1 MALSDNPIVVEETCH
16 TLTLLA
22 EHSPALADSVVE
34 NDAAAIMRLLPQ
46 VDARRQLS
54 FMRLLAAIAYSSM
67 QASSRMATDPLLAS
81 LEELVGSSSGG
92 GGGGGSSGGDRS
104 GDGSSGSSSRGNGG
118 SGDSSGDGDGNSTRE
133 AVRAAALKALGNLAF
148 CAENRR
154 RLEALPQLMQRLSQM
169 PQDAS
174 EPVRVQVRRL
184 FFGGQHSASCCQH
197 CAACRLMGSQA
208 A

>member
-54 FMRLLAAIAYSSM
+54 FLRLLAAIAYSSM

-81 LEELVGSSSGG
+81 LEELVGSSRSSSGDGG
-92 GGGGGSSGGDRS
+92 GGSSSGGSSGGDRG
-104 GDGSSGSSSRGNGG
+104 GDGGSSSSRGNCG
-118 SGDSSGDGDGNSTRE
+118 SGDNGGDGDGNSTRE
-133 AVRAAALKALGNLAF
+133 AVRTAALKALGNLAF

-154 RLEALPQLMQRLSQM
+154 RLEALPQLTQRLSQLS
-169 PQDAS
+169 QDAS

-184 FFGGQHSASCCQH
+184 VCWSSAFRQLLVTGG
-197 CAACRLMGSQA
+197 
-208 A
+208 

>member
-54 FMRLLAAIAYSSM
+54 FLRLLAAIAYSSM

-81 LEELVGSSSGG
+81 LEELVGSSRSSSGG
-92 GGGGGSSGGDRS
+92 GGGGSSGGSSGGDRS
-104 GDGSSGSSSRGNGG
+104 GDGSSSSRSRGNGD
-118 SGDSSGDGDGNSTRE
+118 SGDSGGDGDGNSTRE
-133 AVRAAALKALGNLAF
+133 AVRTAALKALGNLAF

-154 RLEALPQLMQRLSQM
+154 RLEALPQLTQRLSQLS
-169 PQDAS
+169 QDAS

-184 FFGGQHSASCCQH
+184 VCWSSAFRQPLVTGG
-197 CAACRLMGSQA
+197 
-208 A
+208 